1 MDEAEPSG
9 QQVPVR
15 LLGPIL
21 SPEGRVQAQTM
32 SQPHLLGKALTPASM
47 TQAAAEYQ
55 GHGHRLLPLSGAPVP
70 LLQSHRAVK
79 STNLSIFTVLMAPG
93 HPWVGEGWQRA
104 AGSQAHPGVVAL
116 ARASVSPF
124 VGESAPGPGTGS
136 FTPCRNHLCTAARLL
151 LGEKVTSSISSRD
164 AFSSRIRWWLGGC
177 PGPAPL
183 CLIALGLLHGQD
195 PAWARQ
201 CCGCRDASHTPVVRS
216 GRIMLKTASVAHF
229 GDLNQI
235 PAHARELCTPQA
247 LTPPSKA
254 VHYWAGG
261 EGNPCPVRG
270 REA

>member
-1 MDEAEPSG
+1 M
-9 QQVPVR
+9 
-15 LLGPIL
+15 
-21 SPEGRVQAQTM
+21 
-32 SQPHLLGKALTPASM
+32 
-47 TQAAAEYQ
+47 
-55 GHGHRLLPLSGAPVP
+55 
-70 LLQSHRAVK
+70 
-79 STNLSIFTVLMAPG
+79 
-93 HPWVGEGWQRA
+93 
-104 AGSQAHPGVVAL
+104 AL
-116 ARASVSPF
+116 ARASVSLS

-164 AFSSRIRWWLGGC
+164 AFSSRIRWWFGGC

-201 CCGCRDASHTPVVRS
+201 RCGCRDSSHTSVAE
-216 GRIMLKTASVAHF
+216 IMLNTASVAHF

-235 PAHARELCTPQA
+235 PAHARELCTSQA